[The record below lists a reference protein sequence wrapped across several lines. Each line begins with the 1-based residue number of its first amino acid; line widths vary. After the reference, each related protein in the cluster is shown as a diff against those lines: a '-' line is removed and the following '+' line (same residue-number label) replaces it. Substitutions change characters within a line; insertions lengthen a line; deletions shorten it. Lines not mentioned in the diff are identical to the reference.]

1 MKSFKITV
9 RGQTYRIEI
18 PDPAQRPLTVWVDG
32 EAFIVEVE
40 EGAVSGA
47 APVAPRPAVSSSP
60 QSGAPAPVL
69 PPAAPV
75 AAPPAA
81 GQVRAPMPGK
91 VLRVLVEAGQSV
103 KRGQELVVLEAM
115 KMEQSLKAPAD
126 GVVKAVLV
134 APGQNVAVGAVLVEL
149 G

>member
-1 MKSFKITV
+1 MKSFKLTV

-18 PDPAQRPLTVWVDG
+18 PDLTQRPLTVWVDG
-32 EAFIVEVE
+32 EAFVVEVE
-40 EGAVSGA
+40 EGAAGTA
-47 APVAPRPAVSSSP
+47 TPAAPRPAAISP
-60 QSGAPAPVL
+60 PP
-69 PPAAPV
+69 PPAAVPAPPPV

-91 VLRVLVEAGQSV
+91 VLRVTAEVGQRVE
-103 KRGQELVVLEAM
+103 RGQELVVLEAM
-115 KMEQSLKAPAD
+115 KMEQSLKAPAT